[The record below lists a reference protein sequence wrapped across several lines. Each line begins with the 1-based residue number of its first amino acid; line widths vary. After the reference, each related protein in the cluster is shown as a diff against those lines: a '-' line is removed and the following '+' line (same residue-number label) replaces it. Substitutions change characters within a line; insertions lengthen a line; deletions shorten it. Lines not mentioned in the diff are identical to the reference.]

1 MVQGQSGRKTV
12 HHVAKIGAPVE
23 KVFPLLCP
31 VREYEW
37 IDGWSCR
44 LVHSESGFAEKGAIF
59 TTGFRAEGFSI
70 WTVSRYEF
78 NRAIEFVVVFP
89 GSHVATVEIALKS
102 LEPDRTQLTWT
113 CAFTSLVEPN
123 AYVAG
128 VDQESFDRQQAFFDR
143 ALEHFCKTGQMLR
156 RESA

>member
-1 MVQGQSGRKTV
+1 MSQGQSGRKTV

-70 WTVSRYEF
+70 RGWEDGLR
-78 NRAIEFVVVFP
+78 
-89 GSHVATVEIALKS
+89 GVETL
-102 LEPDRTQLTWT
+102 
-113 CAFTSLVEPN
+113 
-123 AYVAG
+123 
-128 VDQESFDRQQAFFDR
+128 
-143 ALEHFCKTGQMLR
+143 
-156 RESA
+156 